1 MKAILKKSVKDSFW
15 NYEDYDALTP
25 NPITR
30 ALTNRYLPAWDHSPL
45 KAMMMRR
52 MGTVKQLY
60 LYLDVKCDGDI
71 IQSISLRCDLLDD
84 YERTCQIAVDWDNI
98 LRCVEE
104 YFHAIG
110 YRCLHCTRDDDIV
123 DFIQRLQQDIPLAT
137 EYFEL
142 INH

>member
-30 ALTNRYLPAWDHSPL
+30 ALTNRYLPAWDPSPL

-60 LYLDVKCDGDI
+60 LHLDVKCDGDI

-110 YRCLHCTRDDDIV
+110 LGVRGILPRHGLPLPPLH
-123 DFIQRLQQDIPLAT
+123 PG
-137 EYFEL
+137 
-142 INH
+142 